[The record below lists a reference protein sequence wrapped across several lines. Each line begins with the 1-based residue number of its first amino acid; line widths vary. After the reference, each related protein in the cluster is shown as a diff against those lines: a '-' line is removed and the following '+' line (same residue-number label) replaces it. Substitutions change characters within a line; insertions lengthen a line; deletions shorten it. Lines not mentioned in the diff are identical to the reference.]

1 MFDTITVLTSA
12 IVLLLLDFIYLGL
25 MRNYFKNQIEQV
37 QHSKFNIR
45 VPSVIAC
52 YLFLIFG
59 INYFIIEPRKSILDA
74 FLLGIL
80 IYVVYET
87 TTYALFD
94 NWKLFTVITDTLWGG
109 ILFALTTYIVRM
121 IRK

>member
-1 MFDTITVLTSA
+1 MFDTLTVLTTA
-12 IVLLLLDFIYLGL
+12 IVMLLLDFTYLGL
-25 MRNYFKNQIEQV
+25 MRNYFENQIEQV
-37 QHSKFNIR
+37 QHSKIKMR
-45 VPSVIAC
+45 IPSAIAC

-59 INYFIIEPRKSILDA
+59 INYFIIQPRKNILDA

-80 IYVVYET
+80 IYAVYET
-87 TTYALFD
+87 TTYTLFD
-94 NWKLFTVITDTLWGG
+94 NWKLFTVVTDTLWGG

>member
-1 MFDTITVLTSA
+1 MFDTITILTSA

-80 IYVVYET
+80 IYAVYET